1 MPLRSLTIPFSWRLF
16 SNPQTLSLATLS
28 LASKSTES
36 PRRLRELLVPA
47 HRLLHYSPSPLSSDV
62 LLPEPSFPKP
72 LITQPPL
79 AIPSPAYDALR
90 ATLVSAEL
98 LLLRVLGFELR
109 LPLPLD
115 FLDRYVSRAL
125 EDVVE
130 VGEDYDRW
138 DPEMREE
145 YGVVGRADTGLARA
159 CRAKAI
165 EA

>member
-1 MPLRSLTIPFSWRLF
+1 MSTHNLTLPFSPRLF
-16 SNPQTLSLATLS
+16 LNQQSLSLATLS

-36 PRRLRELLVPA
+36 PRRLRELLLPA
-47 HRLLHYSPSPLSSDV
+47 HRLLHQSPLPPPSDV
-62 LLPEPSFPKP
+62 VPSAALPLNP
-72 LITQPPL
+72 LVTKTPL
-79 AIPSPAYDALR
+79 TTPSPAYDALR

-115 FLDRYVSRAL
+115 FLDRYLSRAL

-130 VGEDYDRW
+130 VGEDYDGW
-138 DPEMREE
+138 DREAREE
-145 YGVVGRADTGLARA
+145 NGVVGRTETGLARA
-159 CRAKAI
+159 CRAKAV